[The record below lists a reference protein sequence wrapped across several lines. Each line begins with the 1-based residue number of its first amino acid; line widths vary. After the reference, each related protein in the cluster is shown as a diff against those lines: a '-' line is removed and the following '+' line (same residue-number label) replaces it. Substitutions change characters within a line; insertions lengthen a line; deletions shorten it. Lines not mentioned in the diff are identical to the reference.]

1 MKKERSLNEYRQE
14 TTYGYVQ
21 ENIVQT
27 DKVNKKINEIMHTSH
42 EKLNY
47 GTNSEKQIAIGSI
60 QLINE
65 LHRLTIEL
73 PNDKH
78 LGKNIRKI
86 FGLK

>member
-1 MKKERSLNEYRQE
+1 MQK
-14 TTYGYVQ
+14 
-21 ENIVQT
+21 
-27 DKVNKKINEIMHTSH
+27 SH

-65 LHRLTIEL
+65 LHRLTTEL
-73 PNDKH
+73 PNDQD
-78 LGKNIRKI
+78 LGKNIREI